1 MKRNMFLL
9 TVTVLMIICFVPS
22 SVLSTQDKVTFKDG
36 SMIFPA
42 NDQISDLDFLL
53 VEFDLDAPE
62 NIPPQVRPIIG
73 KVYRGVF
80 GITHAMDPKS
90 LRGSTIYTFLTKWKG
105 EGVEFFA
112 SFRTRTGPRHFPM
125 TCSLVPPKDSSVRVR
140 CRNKWWPNQMWYL
153 STNEGR
159 LFIDAENAWDAILSE
174 VGRIP
179 AEYMM
184 KK

>member
-1 MKRNMFLL
+1 MKRNIFLL
-9 TVTVLMIICFVPS
+9 MATILIIICFVS
-22 SVLSTQDKVTFKDG
+22 FSALFGKDEVTFKDG
-36 SMIFPA
+36 SMIFPKQ
-42 NDQISDLDFLL
+42 DQMTDLDFLL

-62 NIPPQVRPIIG
+62 NIPLEVRPIIG
-73 KVYRGVF
+73 KVYKGVF
-80 GITHAMDPKS
+80 GYVRDP
-90 LRGSTIYTFLTKWKG
+90 LWMGSTIYTFLTKWKG
-105 EGVEFFA
+105 EEVEFFA

-125 TCSLVPPKDSSVRVR
+125 TCSLVPPKDANVRVR
-140 CRNKWWPNQMWYL
+140 CRNKWWPNQTWYL

-179 AEYMM
+179 EDLM